1 MRSSVLVLVLI
12 PMSVFAGSLAPEDH
26 MWSSIVSD
34 PPLTLETQLAHPQG
48 LGSYLASSPD
58 VETSEPRTPAPTDLL
73 VRLRNGFTMPIA
85 AESRTDAQ
93 RNWYLRHPEYLNRVF
108 DRSRPYL
115 HFIVGEIERRGMPL
129 ELALLPIVESAF
141 DPFAYSHGRAA
152 GLWQIIPGTGRRFGL
167 DQNWWYDG
175 RRDVIASTRAAL
187 DYLEFL
193 AKRYD
198 GDYELAVAAYNS
210 GEGTVD
216 RAIRRNRKAGKP
228 TTFWDLKLPR
238 ETSSYV
244 PKLLALADIVG
255 RPDRFELSLPIIQDE
270 PQLAVVDTGGQ
281 IDLALAADLA
291 AVDIDTLYR
300 LNPGYNQWATA
311 PDGPHT
317 LVVPITQEAMFGE
330 ALAALPNN
338 ERMRWQ
344 RHKIREGQS
353 LSEIAE
359 QYGVTVKT
367 LQQTNQLRGTMIRA
381 GQHLLVPT
389 ASAPRDSY
397 ALSASARLSRQQNKA
412 RQGVRVEHRV
422 QSGESFWTIARKY
435 SVGTRALA
443 SWNNMAPRDTLAVGK
458 TLVVWTETPG
468 SAPARQTTTTR
479 KVFYTVRNGDSLAR
493 IAGRFRVR
501 VKDLVKWN
509 DLDINQYLR
518 PGQKLKMFVDVTR
531 QSS

>member
-1 MRSSVLVLVLI
+1 MRLSLLVLVLL
-12 PMSVFAGSLAPEDH
+12 PLSAFGGSLGPEDH
-26 MWSSIVSD
+26 MWSWV
-34 PPLTLETQLAHPQG
+34 
-48 LGSYLASSPD
+48 
-58 VETSEPRTPAPTDLL
+58 TSEAADAPTLSVIGGTDRHTYRAPDASASTESEAAAPADLL
-73 VRLRNGFTMPIA
+73 ERMRQGFTLPIEA
-85 AESRTDAQ
+85 HARTDAQ
-93 RNWYLRHPEYLNRVF
+93 RNWYVRHPEYLNRVF

-115 HFIVGEIERRGMPL
+115 HFIVSEIERRGMPL

-167 DQNWWYDG
+167 SQNWWYDG
-175 RRDVIASTRAAL
+175 RRDVLASTRAAL

-255 RPDRFELSLPIIQDE
+255 RPSRFELSLPVIQDE
-270 PQLAVVDTGGQ
+270 RQLAVVETGGQ
-281 IDLALAADLA
+281 IDLALAAELA
-291 AVDIDTLYR
+291 AIDIDALYR

-317 LVVPITQEAMFGE
+317 LVVPATQEMQFLT
-330 ALAALPNN
+330 ALDALPDDQ
-338 ERMRWQ
+338 RMRWQ

-359 QYGVTVKT
+359 QYNVTVKT
-367 LQQTNQLRGTMIRA
+367 LQQTNQLSGTMIRA

-397 ALSASARLSRQQNKA
+397 ALSASARLSRQQN
-412 RQGVRVEHRV
+412 RTREGVRVEHRV
-422 QSGESFWTIARKY
+422 KPGESFWTIAKQY
-435 SVGTRALA
+435 SVGTRELA
-443 SWNNMAPRDTLAVGK
+443 KWNNMAPRDTLAVGK
-458 TLVVWTETPG
+458 KLVIWTKKPG
-468 SAPARQTTTTR
+468 GSPVASSTTTR
-479 KVFYTVRNGDSLAR
+479 KLYYTVRNGDSLAR
-493 IAGRFRVR
+493 IASRFRVR
-501 VKDLVKWN
+501 VKDLVQWN
-509 DLDINQYLR
+509 NLDIDRYLR
-518 PGQKLKMFVDVTR
+518 PGQKLTMFVDVTR